1 LYIEHARVPVMTIR
15 VGGML
20 DAAVTITAIGMEERL
35 HVEASWNRDGN
46 PRSTSIAVDGAAA
59 QALAHQWAD
68 QLAAGGE
75 PTS

>member
-1 LYIEHARVPVMTIR
+1 MTIR

-20 DAAVTITAIGMEERL
+20 GAAVTISAVDSEERL
-35 HVEASWNRDGN
+35 HVEATWTRDGK
-46 PRSTSIAVDGAAA
+46 PRSTSMAVDGAAV
-59 QALAHQWAD
+59 QAVAREWAD

>member
-1 LYIEHARVPVMTIR
+1 MTIR

-20 DAAVTITAIGMEERL
+20 GAAVPITAIDTEERL
-35 HVEASWNRDGN
+35 HVEAIWTRDGK
-46 PRSTSIAVDGAAA
+46 PRSTSMAVDGAPA
-59 QALAHQWAD
+59 QALAREWAD